1 MADENLAAVKV
12 KKVEYKSKKDSQS
25 AEDVKI
31 DDCQILP
38 SDGPGHC
45 DISLED
51 CAPLETVLI
60 PVLTA
65 AVPKT
70 ECTLNEQLD
79 HQEVETYAN
88 GPIERYDTIEAF

>member
-25 AEDVKI
+25 AEDVKTN
-31 DDCQILP
+31 DCQILP
-38 SDGPGHC
+38 SDGHC

-51 CAPLETVLI
+51 YAPLETVLI
-60 PVLTA
+60 PVLTT
-65 AVPKT
+65 AVLKT
-70 ECTLNEQLD
+70 ECTLIEQLD
-79 HQEVETYAN
+79 HQEVETYAH

>member
-25 AEDVKI
+25 AEDVKTN
-31 DDCQILP
+31 DCQILP

-60 PVLTA
+60 PVLTT